1 MVAEPGKVLAPAAPP
16 RPKPWMVILAL
27 FLIMI
32 GDGVEPVD
40 DIMYEEVNL
49 VDFPFENLET
59 EQDVTKDERDDKDWC
74 PVKDGLDLSHS
85 SVMDFEVNFMRCIGA
100 TEILAVEGPWAN
112 GQLKAEPMERGS
124 TSRVEDWRSDSL
136 DFEDFNTETVRDWG
150 LDQTVDSFESF
161 TQNKSTVTDYFL
173 RYAKVVENAI
183 GDLVFDLERYSA
195 TLQVTIEDV
204 GWDVYLSL
212 NLFLLLGAEMT
223 RRFERRSRTLV
234 PKGHLSRTRRW
245 NGGLRHRFE
254 FRILNEDEKFD
265 LFCPYGLLAKQWMVN
280 KFRECSTISSR

>member
-183 GDLVFDLERYSA
+183 GDLVFDLERYSV
-195 TLQVTIEDV
+195 TLQAFEVDDPLRFVSWSDNFKNWLTYGDHKYVELLKQVEELDEPCTLAEFASEEV
-204 GWDVYLSL
+204 VELGHRVRQL
-212 NLFLLLGAEMT
+212 NL
-223 RRFERRSRTLV
+223 
-234 PKGHLSRTRRW
+234 
-245 NGGLRHRFE
+245 
-254 FRILNEDEKFD
+254 
-265 LFCPYGLLAKQWMVN
+265 
-280 KFRECSTISSR
+280 